1 MATRLVAVSLKL
13 KGFYSMRISET
24 KRPYIPYENPDLAMY
39 CHLFRENLIRQRYRK
54 CVYRDNDKYITDVFS
69 TSEGELRY
77 QCAELVKYFIEAF
90 EHYAVWDYTH
100 AYYPGKPSQQS
111 ARTDAME
118 GTSRLLPT
126 LASWLHGKDI
136 QDNKITLIN
145 GNHLNVAEVIRRAFI
160 AGTDPHH
167 MGYWGRMHDCD
178 QRICESADLALTL
191 WLSREHVW
199 KYYSDAERKQIIAWF
214 CQVNELITVDNNW
227 HLFPLTVQCVFKALT
242 GEDHINRRKYDR
254 IKEFYVGSGW
264 FRDGALGNY
273 DYYNA
278 WGFHYSLYW
287 LDQILP
293 DFDPE
298 FIRGTLA
305 EFVASYRYFFTTQGL
320 PFFGRSVC
328 YRLAAAA
335 PLIAAAD
342 HAILPPGEV
351 KHAFSS
357 SLSYFISNGA
367 LEAGLPTQGVFG
379 CDDRLIDNYSGPAS
393 SLWSLRALN
402 MALYCGERS
411 GLWEA
416 QPLPLPVEQGD
427 FTLAIPAIGLQ
438 LQGVRETNEVVA
450 LFRFDYTAQQSP
462 LTRRLEQQRWW
473 NRCKEW
479 VIGRAE
485 RPKNNLLR
493 KGVTCYT
500 SKMFHFF

>member
-1 MATRLVAVSLKL
+1 MSDIK
-13 KGFYSMRISET
+13 IT
-24 KRPYIPYENPDLAMY
+24 KRPIVPYENPNWNMY
-39 CHLFRENLIRQRYRK
+39 LHLFQENLVRLFHKKRSYTRN
-54 CVYRDNDKYITDVFS
+54 DNYISTIFS
-69 TSEGELRY
+69 TPHTELKF
-77 QCAELVKYFIEAF
+77 QCDELVKYVAEAF
-90 EHYAVWDYTH
+90 EYYAVWDYTH
-100 AYYPGKPSQQS
+100 AYYPGRPSQQN

-118 GTSRLLPT
+118 GASRLLPT
-126 LASWLHGKDI
+126 LAAWLYSKAPNESNLVLADGRQLSPADI
-136 QDNKITLIN
+136 IYT
-145 GNHLNVAEVIRRAFI
+145 AFL
-160 AGTDPHH
+160 AGTDSNHP
-167 MGYWGRMHDCD
+167 GFWGVMHDCD

-199 KYYSDAERKQIIAWF
+199 IRFDNDERAKIVAWF
-214 CQVNELITVDNNW
+214 SQVNTLVTVDNNW
-227 HLFPLTVQCVFKALT
+227 HLFPLTVQFVLKSLT
-242 GEDHINRRKYDR
+242 GVDHVDHDKYER
-254 IKEFYVGSGW
+254 IKEFHVGAGW

-305 EFVASYRYFFTTQGL
+305 EFVASYRYLFTTQGL
-320 PFFGRSVC
+320 PFFGRSAC

-342 HAILPPGEV
+342 HGILPSGEV

-379 CDDRLIDNYSGPAS
+379 GDDRLIDNYSGPAS

-402 MALYCGERS
+402 VALYCGERS

-416 QPLPLPVEQGD
+416 QALPLPVEQGD
-427 FTLAIPAIGLQ
+427 FTLAVPAIGLQ
-438 LQGVRETNEVVA
+438 IQGVRETNEVVA

-462 LTRRLEQQRWW
+462 LTRRLEQQHCWS
-473 NRCKEW
+473 RCKEW